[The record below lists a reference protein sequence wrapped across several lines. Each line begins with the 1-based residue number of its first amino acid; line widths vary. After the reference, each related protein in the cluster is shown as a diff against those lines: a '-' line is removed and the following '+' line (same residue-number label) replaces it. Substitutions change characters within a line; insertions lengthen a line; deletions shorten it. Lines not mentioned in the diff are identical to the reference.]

1 MAFGGV
7 HQMLREPLI
16 QQSSYSEV
24 IPEMQRK
31 ISYTQRKCPTPDQIR
46 SVRERAGV
54 NQTFAAAM
62 VGTTPR
68 TWRRWEAGVHRMP
81 LATWALFNI
90 QSSRTAPPTS
100 GSAS

>member
-1 MAFGGV
+1 
-7 HQMLREPLI
+7 
-16 QQSSYSEV
+16 
-24 IPEMQRK
+24 MQRK

-62 VGTTPR
+62 VGITPR

-81 LATWALFNI
+81 PATWAFFNI
-90 QSSRTAPPTS
+90 KAASPAS